1 MVRTH
6 QLNAVLREVGVW
18 QVIGVSFAPNW
29 CLRFSP
35 GGKVDMSR
43 LRYRCSCIEEA
54 AAAVEN
60 RESGERCYTSKRPC
74 GERV

>member
-1 MVRTH
+1 MRTH